1 MEVYLYIKMSV
12 ELTRFLSNYETTGQ
26 KDEEGNAIYTH
37 TNLQPRAS
45 YNIPMDKRAEL
56 HHLIADSLANQK
68 AVHLTEKPV
77 PVSAIKIDIDLKY
90 PIDCSTRQHTDTHIK
105 ELLKLYNRAIITY
118 VDMPEDKSLDAYVF
132 QRTTPYPSKGNMKDG
147 VHILY
152 PDVCISTDIQLI
164 IRTEVLKKIGTFLD
178 NPEIGILPVKN
189 AHDDIVDLS
198 VIKRNCW
205 LMFGCCKP
213 GLRPYQLHRIFR
225 MDNSGEEM
233 DFEEIPITKKITG
246 NTGEIERLINKLSIH
261 NVPDESTYDIR
272 EEHAEYLDE
281 IMEKNSTRKTNG
293 KTFKSN
299 TVLKKQ
305 IKGYSTDDEMK
316 CIIEEAKQ
324 LVKLLAP
331 WRADSYATWIEVGL
345 CLHNISNALCDTW
358 LEFSKQSESYNPNDE
373 ARWSNFSQVSTG
385 LNIGSLHRWARLDNP
400 KQYAL
405 VRSNLL
411 EPMMLSSVTGVSQ
424 DMAMVIHKMYKH
436 QFVCLDARGNK
447 WAEFVNHTWRVT
459 MDGMGLKRRLGKE
472 VLDEYMM
479 LVSKYYYESTQ
490 LSEEKKESAHQKAR
504 ALSDIT
510 YKLRDITF
518 KEKVMKEC
526 IILFHDPKFEETLD
540 SNTFLVGLENGV
552 YDLKEGCFRDGRPE
566 DRVSVSTGNDYPDF
580 DENDIDIESETSS
593 ISEVQEIFDFMKQV
607 FPIPESRRY
616 MWICLASYLQGYNID
631 EKFHIW
637 TGTGGNG
644 KSKLI
649 TLLEMAY
656 GAYCFNV
663 PIQVLTR
670 ARGQVGQAT
679 PELAMGRKCRFG
691 YLQEPEEGAKINTG
705 LMKELSGNDKMFVRE
720 LYSSGATFKPQ
731 FSLVLLCNEKP
742 KMTSDDDGSWRRLVV
757 TEFISKFVEGKPKG
771 KYEFTRN
778 TDLQHC
784 FPLWAPYFFVL
795 MTMYYKVYKVEGL
808 IAPRQV
814 IEATSDYRKESD
826 AYAAFIDEYIVQ
838 DTNSIMLLNDV
849 YEAFKSWYSAEFNE
863 KAPPRRNLKTYVERK
878 LNKPYGMGTK
888 AGWKGY
894 AVNHPGMPSGMTMD
908 SSLTD
913 D

>member
-1 MEVYLYIKMSV
+1 MSV
-12 ELTRFLSNYETTGQ
+12 ELTRFLSKYDTTGQ
-26 KDEEGNAIYTH
+26 KDDDGNAIYTH

-45 YNIPMDKRAEL
+45 YNIPMEVRSDL
-56 HHLIADSLANQK
+56 HRLIAQSVSSQK
-68 AVHLTEKPV
+68 AVHLTERPM
-77 PVSAIKIDIDLKY
+77 PVSSIKIDIDLKY
-90 PIDCSTRQHTDTHIK
+90 PIDCSTRQHTDKHIK
-105 ELLKLYNRAIITY
+105 ELLKLYNRAITTF
-118 VDMPEDKSLDAYVF
+118 VDLPEGYPLDAYVF
-132 QRTTPYPSKGNMKDG
+132 QRSSPYPSKGNMKDG
-147 VHILY
+147 IHILY

-164 IRTEVLKKIGTFLD
+164 IRTEILKKLGAFLD

-189 AHDDIVDLS
+189 AHDEIVDLS

-205 LMFGCCKP
+205 LMYGCCKP
-213 GLRPYQLHRIFR
+213 GLRPYGLYKIYRQDSADIVTAGTDLDGVPFTEQPVH
-225 MDNSGEEM
+225 
-233 DFEEIPITKKITG
+233 KKSETDV
-246 NTGEIERLINKLSIH
+246 ESLINKLSIH
-261 NVPDESTYDIR
+261 QMQSDALEIR
-272 EEHAEYLDE
+272 SEHAEYLE
-281 IMEKNSTRKTNG
+281 EFIERTGGRKAGAGGG
-293 KTFKSN
+293 KTFNS
-299 TVLKKQ
+299 TAVLKKQ
-305 IKGYSTDDEMK
+305 IKGYATDDEMK
-316 CIIEEAKQ
+316 CIIEEAKS

-331 WRADSYATWIEVGL
+331 WRADSFSTWIEVGL
-345 CLHNISNALCDTW
+345 CLHNISNGLYDAWVD
-358 LEFSKQSESYNPNDE
+358 FSKQSESYNANDE
-373 ARWSNFSQVSTG
+373 SRWAGFSQTSTG
-385 LNIGSLHRWARLDNP
+385 LNIGSLHRWARLDSP
-400 KQYAL
+400 AKYKEL
-405 VRSNLL
+405 RSSLL
-411 EPMMLSSVTGVSQ
+411 EPLMFSSVSGVSQ

-436 QFVCLDARGNK
+436 QFVCLDSRGNK

-459 MDGMGLKRRLGKE
+459 MDGMSLKRRLGKE
-472 VLDEYMM
+472 VLEEYML
-479 LVSKYYYESTQ
+479 LVAKYYQVGAQQT
-490 LSEEKKESAHQKAR
+490 EENKETHHQRAR

-540 SNTFLVGLENGV
+540 ANTFLVGLENGV

-580 DENDIDIESETSS
+580 DENDIDISNETSS
-593 ISEVQEIFDFMKQV
+593 IPEIQEIFDFMRQV
-607 FPIPESRRY
+607 FPIADTRRY
-616 MWICLASYLQGYNID
+616 MWISLSSYLQGYNTD

-670 ARGQVGQAT
+670 PRGQVGQAT

-757 TEFISKFVEGKPKG
+757 VDFLAKFVEGKPKG

-778 TDLQHC
+778 TDLQHS

-795 MTMYYKVYKVEGL
+795 MTMWYKTYRIEGL
-808 IAPRQV
+808 VAPKS
-814 IEATSDYRKESD
+814 ITEATKDYRKESD
-826 AYAAFIDEYIVQ
+826 AYAAFIDEYIVP
-838 DTNSIMLLNDV
+838 DPENSMQINDV
-849 YEAFKSWYSAEFNE
+849 YEAFKSWYSSEFNE

-894 AVNHPGMPSGMTMD
+894 AVRHPGLPMD
-908 SSLTD
+908 NVGDEL
-913 D
+913 